1 MAQPQQHILDITQEA
16 LARAGVMASVVWV
29 DDVLPRVV
37 ITSEQDISFLIG
49 PQGTVLA
56 ALEHL
61 IRLAS
66 HDMNIVVDIEDYRK
80 TQTDRIVAL
89 ARERA
94 ERVVVSGVAE
104 SLDPM
109 NAFERKLIH
118 SALSSFGDIT
128 TESIGTD
135 PHRRVVIKPK
145 LKL

>member
-1 MAQPQQHILDITQEA
+1 MEHSKQQILDITQET
-16 LARAGVMASVVWV
+16 LARAGLSVTVIWAEN
-29 DDVLPRVV
+29 VLPRVV
-37 ITSEQDISFLIG
+37 ITSDSDLSFLIG
-49 PQGTVLA
+49 PQGQTLS

-66 HDMNIVVDIEDYRK
+66 RDMSVVVDINDYRK
-80 TQTDRIVAL
+80 VQVERL
-89 ARERA
+89 LSFARERA
-94 ERVVVSGVAE
+94 ERVIVNEVAE

-128 TESIGTD
+128 TESIGTE
-135 PHRRVVIKPK
+135 PHRRVVIKPA